1 MLNVNSLQED
11 AKGVIARRAGAS
23 FATMRLKKLKLS
35 GSMTENGDM
44 DVAVSLGV
52 FIMDDERRERTRVRR
67 LLDKKTFIE
76 YVRYR

>member
-1 MLNVNSLQED
+1 
-11 AKGVIARRAGAS
+11 
-23 FATMRLKKLKLS
+23 MRLKKLKLS

-67 LLDKKTFIE
+67 LLDKKVMMHLIVFFFQLSQVISANFDCTYGIT
-76 YVRYR
+76 